1 MPLWLAVVLLA
12 LSGAGIALCR
22 RYLRGSKTTAYIL
35 CMLAC
40 VLLAFGCIVYIG
52 LTLLFVDA
60 VRHQPPAP

>member
-12 LSGAGIALCR
+12 LSGGGIALCR
-22 RYLRGSKTTAYIL
+22 RYLRGSKTAYIL